1 MGQGPSKI
9 ESKKIQFNIL
19 SASTAH
25 DILEDAE
32 TRDEYRESVN
42 ESELNRRARGNVD
55 WDPIDPPEHWAH
67 FLSKAEFPEWT
78 RNLVI
83 NIICAP
89 TDAEGGMPHTRPNFI
104 ICIPHNYSSDFHT
117 FHKMIV
123 HEIAHILQRI
133 YYDQFMKFIKEE
145 WGYRLMTREE
155 FEKLPEHILVRRRMN
170 PDTFACPYL
179 IWKDKWVPLII
190 FNEHHNGPRLNSVYL
205 LWWNIRTGNGTT
217 ETPYVWKEYFGKVSQ
232 SEHPFEM
239 MAWYMS
245 DDDLHSEAAD
255 KIREKFYSL
264 LVRK

>member
-1 MGQGPSKI
+1 MGQNPSKVASDTI
-9 ESKKIQFNIL
+9 KFNIL
-19 SASTAH
+19 SASAAH

-32 TRDEYRESVN
+32 ARDEYRESVN

-123 HEIAHILQRI
+123 HEIVHILQRI
-133 YYDQFMKFIKEE
+133 Y
-145 WGYRLMTREE
+145 
-155 FEKLPEHILVRRRMN
+155 
-170 PDTFACPYL
+170 
-179 IWKDKWVPLII
+179 
-190 FNEHHNGPRLNSVYL
+190 
-205 LWWNIRTGNGTT
+205 
-217 ETPYVWKEYFGKVSQ
+217 
-232 SEHPFEM
+232 
-239 MAWYMS
+239 
-245 DDDLHSEAAD
+245 
-255 KIREKFYSL
+255 
-264 LVRK
+264 